1 MILNMLWNLMAV
13 FGIIVCFFAFVI
25 AICLVAAP
33 HDRRAED
40 EEQMKYLK
48 SYRERKGDK
57 Q

>member
-40 EEQMKYLK
+40 EEQIKYLK